1 MQVSHDL
8 REVAPLVDNAW
19 SMRLGGTMEK
29 VAWPPS
35 KEGFNDMVFPSES
48 NTAGAANQAE
58 NLR

>member
-1 MQVSHDL
+1 
-8 REVAPLVDNAW
+8 
-19 SMRLGGTMEK
+19 MEK